1 MVNMMSE
8 MKFTKDHEWLLI
20 NGSQATV
27 GITEFAQEQLGD
39 VVFVEL
45 PEVGSEYDQ
54 GDEVAVIESVK
65 AAGEIV
71 APLAGTVVDVNEELA
86 DNPELVNESPLQD
99 GWFVKI
105 QLKDGV
111 DLSELMTEEQ
121 YKEFTAD

>member
-1 MVNMMSE
+1 MSE

>member
-1 MVNMMSE
+1 MMSE

>member
-1 MVNMMSE
+1 MSDL
-8 MKFTKDHEWLLI
+8 KFTKDHEWLLI
-20 NGSQATV
+20 SGSQATV

-45 PEVGSEYDQ
+45 PEVGSEYSQ

-71 APLAGTVVDVNEELA
+71 APLAGKVVEVNEELA

-99 GWFVKI
+99 GWFVKME
-105 QLKDGV
+105 LNDGV
-111 DLSELMTEEQ
+111 DLSELMSESEYQ
-121 YKEFTAD
+121 EFTAE

>member
-1 MVNMMSE
+1 MSDL
-8 MKFTKDHEWLLI
+8 KFTKDHEWLLI
-20 NGSQATV
+20 SGSQATV

-45 PEVGSEYDQ
+45 PDVGSEYSQ

-71 APLAGTVVDVNEELA
+71 APLAGTVVEVNEELA

-99 GWFVKI
+99 GWFVKM
-105 QLKDGV
+105 QLSDGV
-111 DLSELMTEEQ
+111 DLSELMSESEYQ
-121 YKEFTAD
+121 EFTAE

>member
-8 MKFTKDHEWLLI
+8 IKFTKDHEWLLI

-105 QLKDGV
+105 QLKDGA